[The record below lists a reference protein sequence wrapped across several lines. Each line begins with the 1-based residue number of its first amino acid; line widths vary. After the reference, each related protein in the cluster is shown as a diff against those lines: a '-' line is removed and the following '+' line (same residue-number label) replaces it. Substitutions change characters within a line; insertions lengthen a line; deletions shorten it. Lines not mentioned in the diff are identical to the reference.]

1 MATTLVDLG
10 DQLIAQLVTDA
21 SPHLERVR
29 LIDPTTSK
37 NMSMKPDEARVLA
50 KAILA
55 QWPDGRLSMG
65 WWQSDSK
72 MVSYPA
78 SEWEEVKDEG
88 Q

>member
-10 DQLIAQLVTDA
+10 DQIIAQLVTNA

-37 NMSMKPDEARVLA
+37 NMSIKPDEARVLA

-55 QWPDGRLSMG
+55 HWPDGVG
-65 WWQSDSK
+65 
-72 MVSYPA
+72 
-78 SEWEEVKDEG
+78 E
-88 Q
+88 

>member
-10 DQLIAQLVTDA
+10 DQLIAQLVTDD

-29 LIDPTTSK
+29 LMDPTTSK

-55 QWPDGRLSMG
+55 QWPDG
-65 WWQSDSK
+65 
-72 MVSYPA
+72 
-78 SEWEEVKDEG
+78 EG
-88 Q
+88 E

>member
-10 DQLIAQLVTDA
+10 DELIAQLVTDD

-29 LIDPTTSK
+29 LIDPTTSA

-55 QWPDGRLSMG
+55 HWPDGE
-65 WWQSDSK
+65 
-72 MVSYPA
+72 A
-78 SEWEEVKDEG
+78 
-88 Q
+88 